1 MAQVALTCVGSGWLG
16 LAVPVMLLTLFV
28 LQKFYLRTSRQMRLL
43 DLEAK
48 SPLYS
53 HFISS
58 FAGLTSLRAY
68 GWTKLAEAE
77 NLHYLNDSQRPFYL
91 LRCVQRWLTMVLNL
105 IVAGLAV
112 LLVGIAIAMKD
123 TIHPGLLG
131 VALTSVM
138 GIGQTRKLSFRFT
151 WCYFW
156 TPFEVVRG
164 DR

>member
-1 MAQVALTCVGSGWLG
+1 VGSGWLG
-16 LAVPVMLLTLFV
+16 LAVPLMLLTLFV
-28 LQKFYLRTSRQMRLL
+28 LQKFYLRTSRQLRLL

-68 GWTKLAEAE
+68 GWSKLAAAE

-91 LRCVQRWLTMVLNL
+91 LRCVQRWLNMVLNL
-105 IVAGLAV
+105 IVAGLAI
-112 LLVGIAIAMKD
+112 LLVGIAIALKNS
-123 TIHPGLLG
+123 INPGLLG

-138 GIGQTRKLSFRFT
+138 GIGQTCKQPSNYFVLPLGNFR
-151 WCYFW
+151 
-156 TPFEVVRG
+156 
-164 DR
+164 DH

>member
-1 MAQVALTCVGSGWLG
+1 
-16 LAVPVMLLTLFV
+16 MLLVLFF

-58 FAGLTSLRAY
+58 FSGLTSLRAY

-77 NLHYLNDSQRPFYL
+77 NLHYLDDSQRPFYL

-112 LLVGIAIAMKD
+112 LLVGISIALKD
-123 TIHPGLLG
+123 SIDPGLLG
-131 VALTSVM
+131 VALTSIM
-138 GIGQTRKLSFRFT
+138 GIGQTCKYIQRFLALSSSSSDTTKTHAAGRERYADT
-151 WCYFW
+151 
-156 TPFEVVRG
+156 
-164 DR
+164 